1 MTPYIHQRQIFFITL
16 KLPIGFKVS
25 SETDF
30 VLFNFIYFEIFLIC
44 FQILD
49 FFNNFHYFHGN
60 SFEMIEPVKI
70 QLTNENS
77 LVEDLQNQLKDSQGK
92 LEQVNL
98 ELSINK
104 IDHSKLIEVV
114 ESMTLKLSIYES
126 LICEIRPQTTLR
138 ELRGKVKQEIP
149 KLEHQI
155 KGNQSNLEEISF
167 VSTLSP
173 LPISNSS
180 SIENTKGDKPKRK
193 NSNSSDTDSL
203 HGDQSSMSMKI
214 VGKRKGTEVQVI
226 DVHEESDDETER
238 DFNENDMNEML
249 SETNGTGEKKNKE
262 VAFSEKIL
270 NSLTAG
276 IKVSVSK
283 SCFKLLIR

>member
-114 ESMTLKLSIYES
+114 ESMTLKLSIY
-126 LICEIRPQTTLR
+126 
-138 ELRGKVKQEIP
+138 
-149 KLEHQI
+149 
-155 KGNQSNLEEISF
+155 
-167 VSTLSP
+167 
-173 LPISNSS
+173 
-180 SIENTKGDKPKRK
+180 
-193 NSNSSDTDSL
+193 
-203 HGDQSSMSMKI
+203 
-214 VGKRKGTEVQVI
+214 
-226 DVHEESDDETER
+226 
-238 DFNENDMNEML
+238 
-249 SETNGTGEKKNKE
+249 
-262 VAFSEKIL
+262 
-270 NSLTAG
+270 
-276 IKVSVSK
+276 
-283 SCFKLLIR
+283 